1 MLSLKATIRL
11 IATMILLSMGF
22 VLYPQ
27 GSANAAMYCAEL
39 RGATATGHP
48 DCSFSSLKACRAHV
62 KGGGGGHCYKLRH

>member
-22 VLYPQ
+22 VLNPQ

-39 RGATATGHP
+39 EGQQPQDTPTVHFHR
-48 DCSFSSLKACRAHV
+48 LKRV
-62 KGGGGGHCYKLRH
+62 GRM